1 MSGRRRDPMDKIR
14 DWASDYVEANC
25 ISLREVAERRCE
37 SPIEVAMAVALW
49 TYFTIVE
56 QRSTEFWAPFQ
67 SDIDGVE
74 PDNVV
79 IAPQYL
85 CAGYRADF
93 VVAIGT
99 DSGMLTAAVE
109 CDGHDFHER
118 TKEQAARDRK
128 RDREM
133 QVEFDI
139 VLRFTGSEIYRD
151 PMKCAEDVGRR
162 LSDVYA
168 KLVDMGAAK

>member
-1 MSGRRRDPMDKIR
+1 MDKIR
-14 DWASDYVEANC
+14 DWASDFVEANC
-25 ISLREVAERRCE
+25 ISVRDVAERRCE
-37 SPIEVAMAVALW
+37 SPIEVTMAVALW
-49 TYFTIVE
+49 THFTIAE
-56 QRSTEFWAPFQ
+56 RRSTEFWMPGL
-67 SDIDGVE
+67 SDIDGI
-74 PDNVV
+74 PPGNVV
-79 IAPQYL
+79 IAPQYVYG
-85 CAGYRADF
+85 GYRADF
-93 VVAIGT
+93 VVAQGT
-99 DSGMLTAAVE
+99 DTGMITAAVE

-162 LSDVYA
+162 LDDVYS
-168 KLVDMGAAK
+168 KLISMGAA